1 MKPAYHDE
9 FSKWYK
15 KNKNASAEEQ
25 VAYEGKLR
33 KKYGMPMTNKYGDS
47 WDTVYAGGSP
57 DFYKNQRGGGFNT
70 PFGQIGY
77 QGGSKGGNYGRG
89 GAGPNTYIGKVYKG
103 GTKGFYDKGG
113 PRSSQENFAVGG
125 GGNSDWGS
133 RLDADPGM
141 AFTADFKDSDGDGVD
156 DRMQRG
162 PGQPKG
168 KVGQD
173 FNKGKP
179 SNNIS
184 PSTGRSQGFN
194 RNVAPAGTGEGSGES
209 GGSTGEPG
217 IGNGTGSNPNQ
228 MANGLVG
235 FSDIMKQFFNWSPE
249 AHDDEG
255 RGMKNALMGDWIS
268 KYFDSNLS
276 KAMGQYQ
283 AGLSKDMMTHQW
295 SLEQMGQSNSRKEE
309 FGYGMRAMD
318 KQYELQN
325 LFANQQYGRD
335 IGMLSATGEQ
345 TRKNYQ
351 AQGVENR
358 LQAITEGEQNRL
370 YRAADG
376 DQTRKTARVLGDEE
390 RQTVDRKGL
399 NDRLYRME
407 DGYQNRETL
416 KTSGRQERLNID
428 RRGKNQRQAIRVTGD
443 EERQNIG
450 ARGVQERLNIGARG
464 EQERLNIG
472 ARGDQERQTID
483 FSDNIDARKESRQRG
498 RARALARSF

>member
-1 MKPAYHDE
+1 MKPAYNDE
-9 FSKWYK
+9 FSKK
-15 KNKNASAEEQ
+15 I
-25 VAYEGKLR
+25 V
-33 KKYGMPMTNKYGDS
+33 
-47 WDTVYAGGSP
+47 
-57 DFYKNQRGGGFNT
+57 
-70 PFGQIGY
+70 GY
-77 QGGSKGGNYGRG
+77 RGGSKGFYGKDGHHGRG
-89 GAGPNTYIGKVYKG
+89 FANPPRDKPYPRMYKG

-113 PRSSQENFAVGG
+113 NPRMQPNFGYGQSQPGSTLQAGG
-125 GGNSDWGS
+125 GKSYWGS
-133 RLDADPGM
+133 RLDAEPGM
-141 AFTADFKDSDGDGVD
+141 MFTADFKDSDGDGVD

-173 FNKGKP
+173 FNKRKP

-194 RNVAPAGTGEGSGES
+194 RNVAPAGTGEGSEGS

-249 AHDDEG
+249 PHDDEG

-358 LQAITEGEQNRL
+358 LQAITEGEQRRL

-399 NDRLYRME
+399 NDRLLRME
-407 DGYQNRETL
+407 DGLQRR
-416 KTSGRQERLNID
+416 KTVRTEGKQERLNID
-428 RRGKNQRQAIRVTGD
+428 QRGINERKAIRVTGD